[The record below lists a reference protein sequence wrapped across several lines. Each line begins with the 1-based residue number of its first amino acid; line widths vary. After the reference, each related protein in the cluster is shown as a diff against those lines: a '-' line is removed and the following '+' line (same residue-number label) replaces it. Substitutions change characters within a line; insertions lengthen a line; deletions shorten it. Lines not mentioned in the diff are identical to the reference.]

1 MFGAI
6 LGIGGGLL
14 IVPLL
19 VIGFDLPLTAAI
31 GTSLVCV
38 VATSLTA
45 AAVNVRA
52 GRADIRLGI
61 VLELTT
67 VTGATLGGLSAS
79 LIPERLLAGAFA
91 ALMAYTAVS
100 MVAGSRAGASMEV
113 GEPPIDPT
121 APDGPMAPAYR
132 SHRLPAAL
140 AGSVGAGVSSALLG
154 IGGGVVKVP
163 LLRLVMG
170 APLHIATA
178 TSNYVVGVTAAAGA
192 YAYLLRGD
200 VDAVVAGPMVLGVA
214 AGAALGARVGPTCA
228 PAGSRS
234 SLPRSRPTWPSR
246 WACGRRGSGREG
258 RAVDAGRPSGRRRP
272 VALGRGRAAGRCR
285 HLDRGGRD
293 RRPARDW

>member
-1 MFGAI
+1 MTAVLLFAGGAAAGTFGAI

-61 VLELTT
+61 ALEVAT
-67 VTGATLGGLSAS
+67 VAGAILGGLSARF
-79 LIPERLLAGAFA
+79 IPERILAAAFA
-91 ALMAYTAVS
+91 VLMAYTTFSLV
-100 MVAGSRAGASMEV
+100 VGSRGTEATEIEELPV
-113 GEPPIDPT
+113 DPT
-121 APDGPMAPAYR
+121 APDGPLAPAYR
-132 SHRLPAAL
+132 THRLSAAL
-140 AGSVGAGVSSALLG
+140 AGSVGAGASSALLG

-163 LLRLVMG
+163 LLQLVMG
-170 APLHIATA
+170 APLHVATA
-178 TSNYVVGVTAAAGA
+178 TSNYVIGVTAAAGA

-214 AGAALGARVGPTCA
+214 AGAALGARIGPMLRA
-228 PAGSRS
+228 
-234 SLPRSRPTWPSR
+234 R
-246 WACGRRGSGREG
+246 WLAFLFAAVAAYVAIEMGM
-258 RAVDAGRPSGRRRP
+258 RATGIGP
-272 VALGRGRAAGRCR
+272 
-285 HLDRGGRD
+285 
-293 RRPARDW
+293 

>member
-67 VTGATLGGLSAS
+67 VIGATVGGLSAS
-79 LIPERLLAGAFA
+79 LIPDRLLAGAFA
-91 ALMAYTAVS
+91 ALMAYTAAS
-100 MVAGSRAGASMEV
+100 MVAGSRTDASTEAGESPV
-113 GEPPIDPT
+113 DPT

-140 AGSVGAGVSSALLG
+140 AVSGGAGVSSALLG

-163 LLRLVMG
+163 FMRLVMG
-170 APLHIATA
+170 APLHVATA

-214 AGAALGARVGPTCA
+214 AGAALGARVGPTLRA
-228 PAGSRS
+228 
-234 SLPRSRPTWPSR
+234 R
-246 WACGRRGSGREG
+246 WLALLFA
-258 RAVDAGRPSGRRRP
+258 AVTAY
-272 VALGRGRAAGRCR
+272 VAIEMGMRAAGIT
-285 HLDRGGRD
+285 
-293 RRPARDW
+293 P

>member
-6 LGIGGGLL
+6 LGIGGGVL

-19 VIGFDLPLTAAI
+19 VIGFHLPLTAAI

-38 VATSLTA
+38 VATSMAA

-61 VLELTT
+61 VLELAT
-67 VTGATLGGLSAS
+67 VIGATVGGLSAPF
-79 LIPERLLAGAFA
+79 IPDRFVAGAFA
-91 ALMAYTAVS
+91 ALMVYIAVT
-100 MVAGSRAGASMEV
+100 MVARSQADPSSETAEAPV
-113 GEPPIDPT
+113 NPT

-140 AGSVGAGVSSALLG
+140 VGSVGAGVSSAVLG

-163 LLRLVMG
+163 VLRLVMG
-170 APLHIATA
+170 APLSVATA

-200 VDAVVAGPMVLGVA
+200 VDAAVAGPMVLGVA
-214 AGAALGARVGPTCA
+214 AGAVLGARIGPTLRA
-228 PAGSRS
+228 
-234 SLPRSRPTWPSR
+234 R
-246 WACGRRGSGREG
+246 WLALLFA
-258 RAVDAGRPSGRRRP
+258 AVAAY
-272 VALGRGRAAGRCR
+272 VAIQLGLRAAGIVS
-285 HLDRGGRD
+285 
-293 RRPARDW
+293 

>member
-1 MFGAI
+1 MAGSFGAI

-38 VATSLTA
+38 VATSMTA

-61 VLELTT
+61 VLELAT
-67 VTGATLGGLSAS
+67 VAGASVGGLSARF
-79 LIPERLLAGAFA
+79 IPERLLAGAFA
-91 ALMAYTAVS
+91 ALMVYTGTS
-100 MVAGSRAGASMEV
+100 MVARSWGDPSSEV
-113 GEPPIDPT
+113 TEPPVDPT
-121 APDGPMAPAYR
+121 APDGPTAPAYR

-154 IGGGVVKVP
+154 IGGGVVKMP

-170 APLHIATA
+170 APLQVATA

-192 YAYLLRGD
+192 YAYLVAGD
-200 VDAVVAGPMVLGVA
+200 VDAAVAGPMVLGVA
-214 AGAALGARVGPTCA
+214 AGAILGARIGPNVRA
-228 PAGSRS
+228 RWLALLYAAVAGYV
-234 SLPRSRPTWPSR
+234 TIQM
-246 WACGRRGSGREG
+246 GM
-258 RAVDAGRPSGRRRP
+258 
-272 VALGRGRAAGRCR
+272 RAAGVIS
-285 HLDRGGRD
+285 
-293 RRPARDW
+293 